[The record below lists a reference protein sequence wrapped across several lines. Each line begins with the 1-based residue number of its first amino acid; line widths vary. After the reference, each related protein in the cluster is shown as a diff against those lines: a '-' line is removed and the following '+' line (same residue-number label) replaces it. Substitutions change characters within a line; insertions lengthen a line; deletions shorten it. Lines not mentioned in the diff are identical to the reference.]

1 MWKLVPTEIFCT
13 DQRSGAKR
21 LTGGKVPV
29 TSIKATP
36 PVDTTTHDGTGIRGA
51 CTLVEIATPIGV
63 RRMGVSDA
71 YINSSLRMAIKLWP
85 GTERDEVIR
94 RWEDTT
100 DERGGPS

>member
-1 MWKLVPTEIFCT
+1 MWKLIPETIFCT
-13 DQRSGAKR
+13 DQRPGAQR

-29 TSIKATP
+29 LSVKVTP
-36 PVDTTTHDGTGIRGA
+36 PVGTSTHAGTAIRGE
-51 CTLVEIATPIGV
+51 CTLVEITTPIGV

-94 RWEDTT
+94 RWEDAS
-100 DERGGPS
+100 DERGGAS